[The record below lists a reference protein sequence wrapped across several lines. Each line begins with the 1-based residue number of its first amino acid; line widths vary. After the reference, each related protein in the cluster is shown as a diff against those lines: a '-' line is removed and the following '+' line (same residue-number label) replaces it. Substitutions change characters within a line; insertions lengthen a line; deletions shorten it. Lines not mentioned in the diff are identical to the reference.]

1 MKILSARP
9 CWTMDVMAGAGLT
22 ERQSQVR
29 KGLRLEYMTLSYNV
43 IEAVVSITA
52 GLLAGSIALVGFG
65 VDAVIESLSGAVM
78 LWRLNVDDHHRR
90 EEFERRAL
98 RLIGWS
104 FFVLAAYV
112 GYEAVEK
119 LWRHEA
125 PARSI
130 PGIILACCSLAIM
143 PVLACRKQAVSR
155 EIASGAMA
163 ADAKQTLLCSYLS
176 AILLGGLLLNATLGW
191 WWADPVAGLVMTPLI
206 AREGWLALRG
216 ETCEC
221 H

>member
-1 MKILSARP
+1 MG
-9 CWTMDVMAGAGLT
+9 VMTGAGLT
-22 ERQSQVR
+22 ERQAQVR

-119 LWRHEA
+119 LWRQEA
-125 PARSI
+125 PDRSI
-130 PGIILACCSLAIM
+130 VGIVLACCSLAIM
-143 PVLACRKQAVSR
+143 PVLARKKQAVSR

-176 AILLGGLLLNATLGW
+176 AILLAGLLLNAMLGW

>member
-1 MKILSARP
+1 
-9 CWTMDVMAGAGLT
+9 MAGAGIT
-22 ERQSQVR
+22 ERQAQVER
-29 KGLRLEYMTLSYNV
+29 GLRLEYVTLSYNV

-52 GLLAGSIALVGFG
+52 GWLAGSIALVGFG
-65 VDAVIESLSGAVM
+65 VDAVIESISGATM
-78 LWRLNVDDHHRR
+78 LWRLKLDDHHRR

-98 RLIGWS
+98 RLIGYS
-104 FFVLAAYV
+104 FFLLAAYV
-112 GYEAVEK
+112 GYEAAEK
-119 LWRHEA
+119 LWHGEA
-125 PARSI
+125 PSRSL

-143 PVLACRKQAVSR
+143 PALSRKKRAVSR
-155 EIASGAMA
+155 ELGSGALA

-191 WWADPVAGLVMTPLI
+191 WWADPVAGLIMTPLI

-216 ETCEC
+216 EGCGC

>member
-1 MKILSARP
+1 M
-9 CWTMDVMAGAGLT
+9 TGAGLT

-119 LWRHEA
+119 LWRQEA
-125 PARSI
+125 PDRSI
-130 PGIILACCSLAIM
+130 VGIVLACCSLAIM
-143 PVLACRKQAVSR
+143 PVLARKKQAVSR

-176 AILLGGLLLNATLGW
+176 AILLAGLLLNAMLGW

>member
-1 MKILSARP
+1 M
-9 CWTMDVMAGAGLT
+9 TGAGLT

-119 LWRHEA
+119 LWRQEA
-125 PARSI
+125 PDRSI
-130 PGIILACCSLAIM
+130 VGIVLACCSLAIM
-143 PVLACRKQAVSR
+143 PVLARKKQAVSR

-176 AILLGGLLLNATLGW
+176 AILLAGLLLNATLGW

-206 AREGWLALRG
+206 AREGWLALQG

>member
-1 MKILSARP
+1 M
-9 CWTMDVMAGAGLT
+9 TGAGLT
-22 ERQSQVR
+22 ERQAQVR

-119 LWRHEA
+119 LWRQEA
-125 PARSI
+125 PDRSI
-130 PGIILACCSLAIM
+130 VGIVLACCSLAIM
-143 PVLACRKQAVSR
+143 PVLARKKQAVSR

-176 AILLGGLLLNATLGW
+176 AILLAGLLLNAMLGW